1 MLYILM
7 YTSQMASWMLVMC
20 VCTHNGARQFKRVGA
35 YEQEP
40 PPPKMCT
47 SIKSFVK
54 DTYR

>member
-1 MLYILM
+1 
-7 YTSQMASWMLVMC
+7 MLVMC